1 VFRTVLYGLLAVMF
15 GEQAYR
21 HLRSGRVDGFF
32 VATKT
37 FRPAVFWS
45 FVVLQVL
52 LAIANGY
59 FFIERFA

>member
-1 VFRTVLYGLLAVMF
+1 VFRTVLYALLAVMF
-15 GEQAYR
+15 GWQAYG
-21 HLRSGRVDGFF
+21 HLRSGRIDGFF

-37 FRPAVFWS
+37 FRPVIFWS
-45 FVVLQVL
+45 FVVLHVL